1 MEAVVE
7 ATPLIVYVCNSD
19 VLALLE
25 RCYQTTDRYDKEQ
38 TSPLASLEARWLYSA
53 SLAGLLKYEAL
64 SIVQQCISSC
74 SYGPRHS
81 TKKIVALKNIFRF
94 I

>member
-1 MEAVVE
+1 MEAVAE
-7 ATPLIVYVCNSD
+7 ATPFIVYVCNSD

-53 SLAGLLKYEAL
+53 SLAGLSKHAAL
-64 SIVQQCISSC
+64 SCRSFNNASLA
-74 SYGPRHS
+74 
-81 TKKIVALKNIFRF
+81 VAMAQGTLLRKLSL
-94 I
+94 